1 MPRQKITQTD
11 REQKEFR
18 TLIRTIDTM
27 CEQAY
32 KNKSVLSKLKVAS
45 RFLITIIEDLDKK
58 EESNLQVHCS
68 IVLHD
73 VDLVLE

>member
-27 CEQAY
+27 CDQAI
-32 KNKSVLSKLKVAS
+32 KNPSVLSKLKVAS
-45 RFLITIIEDLDKK
+45 KFLITIIEDLEKQK
-58 EESNLQVHCS
+58 EVSKWNTK
-68 IVLHD
+68 
-73 VDLVLE
+73 

>member
-27 CEQAY
+27 CDQSY

-58 EESNLQVHCS
+58 EETK
-68 IVLHD
+68 
-73 VDLVLE
+73 